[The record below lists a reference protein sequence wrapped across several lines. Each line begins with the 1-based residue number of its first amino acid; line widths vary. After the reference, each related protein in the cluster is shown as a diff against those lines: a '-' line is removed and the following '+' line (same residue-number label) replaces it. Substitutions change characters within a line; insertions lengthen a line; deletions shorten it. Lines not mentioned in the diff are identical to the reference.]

1 MREFNLSI
9 NNKED
14 LILKIQYIVVNKII
28 YQLVEIEKL

>member
-28 YQLVEIEKL
+28 YQFVEIEKL